1 MRKILLILFMLS
13 TGCMTNEERKVVY
26 PAAGKAT
33 VKVAKWYY
41 FGFDK

>member
-1 MRKILLILFMLS
+1 
-13 TGCMTNEERKVVY
+13 MTNEERIVVY
-26 PAAGKAT
+26 PKAGKAA